1 MFIKL
6 SYSFCHSGLCYYLS
20 HNTTPTYT
28 QHSQKNSCS
37 QPPVVRGYS
46 AGRELTHCTR
56 QVPQK
61 KTVCWYWYETN
72 LIVTENALKHEAQ
85 AWIKRR
91 KYVCCVIF
99 PSVTWENGNMLVS
112 GTKTHLAAFLAFYPI
127 ERHSRKRV
135 KSEKSLW
142 GEEEMLSQFVSSP
155 IHVLLC
161 SLSSFSPFQS
171 VSNKLFSLFLS
182 LHWLLRC
189 LFLYSSEHHS
199 LLLVWAI
206 STGLLCACVSVLGLL
221 RAPGAL
227 RLA

>member
-1 MFIKL
+1 
-6 SYSFCHSGLCYYLS
+6 
-20 HNTTPTYT
+20 
-28 QHSQKNSCS
+28 
-37 QPPVVRGYS
+37 
-46 AGRELTHCTR
+46 
-56 QVPQK
+56 
-61 KTVCWYWYETN
+61 
-72 LIVTENALKHEAQ
+72 
-85 AWIKRR
+85 
-91 KYVCCVIF
+91 
-99 PSVTWENGNMLVS
+99 MLVS

-135 KSEKSLW
+135 KSAKSLW
-142 GEEEMLSQFVSSP
+142 GEEELLSQFVSSP

-221 RAPGAL
+221 GAPGGVTLSVKWPSTLPTYLSQDEAAASQWKIPIPE
-227 RLA
+227 RWARRGKD